1 MLADTYMEV
10 IGFPDESHATRWRP
24 PLWQRSQTLGRVTAN
39 RDYELWWIHGV
50 GAAFRFQSDS
60 PKTEKYV
67 AKLGSVAQNWK
78 IVHLLSIRIVR
89 GSRKPNKL
97 NQSIRAGQRLT
108 INVNP
113 SPVVGLT
120 DVVLRQSI
128 VFIDNGLEELP
139 ADLATSL

>member
-78 IVHLLSIRIVR
+78 IVHLLSISIVR

-97 NQSIRAGQRLT
+97 NQPICAGQWLA
-108 INVNP
+108 IDVNP

-120 DVVLRQSI
+120 DIVLR
-128 VFIDNGLEELP
+128 
-139 ADLATSL
+139 